1 MNASETFCISTAN
14 MSTLHKCIDCKHPV
28 ESDRAYFEEVS
39 WKRKGEGRTPYKRT
53 FRVLCFGCFTKR
65 KGLGEQGRLG

>member
-1 MNASETFCISTAN
+1 LT
-14 MSTLHKCIDCKHPV
+14 TLHKCLDCKSPV
-28 ESDRAYFEEVS
+28 ESNRAYFEEVS

-65 KGLGEQGRLG
+65 KGLGHQPTLG